1 MTYLLTLYRSLLG
14 VLALLLLVPS
24 MAYSQDRKA
33 LMLSGRIT
41 DLRTSEPLEGVVVQ
55 LPGIGLWTM
64 SDEKGKYSISNIT
77 TSEIS
82 VRYTLMGYKTQTM
95 DISLENEANTLDVK
109 MQEQSL
115 SLDEVVVTAQ
125 RRTETQTTSYIIDRQ
140 ALNHSQVINLNQITT
155 LLPGGKTVGD
165 QNLATQSSRI
175 ALHARAASEMGNAS
189 FGTAIEVDG
198 QRLENNA
205 VMNETKGTDLRNVGT
220 SNIESV
226 EVVVGIPSV
235 EYGDVSN
242 GMVKIN
248 TRKGRTPF
256 TAEVML
262 EPKTKMLSIGKG
274 FSLPGKL
281 GVLNVSAEHTRSVS
295 DLSSPYTAYMR
306 NNVEVAYSNTLRDK
320 SGRPMHL
327 SAHLSGNIGG
337 FNSEA
342 DPDEFLDTYTK
353 TSDNMLRGGVK
364 MNWLIDRSWIS
375 NLSLQANFSYR
386 NMQEETNA
394 NKSSASTQPYI
405 HTTEQGYQVA
415 QTYDEN
421 PNADIVLSPTGYW
434 YVRSFTDS
442 RPLTYSFKAK
452 ADWSR
457 KWKNTANR
465 MMLGAEVNGS
475 GNMGQGLYYGDMRT
489 APTWREYRYDVLP
502 FMNNM
507 ALFLEDKFSTSI
519 GRKSTLHLTAG
530 LRADMTLISNSAYGA
545 KVNLSP
551 RLNAKYVFWQGQE
564 SLISDLA
571 VYGGWGRSVKQPSF
585 AVLYPAPA
593 YSDKLSFAPGTTA
606 DGSTFYAYYTQPVT
620 PVHNPSLKWQ
630 SANQSEIGVE
640 TTIGG
645 TRISLS
651 AYNNKTFNPYV
662 SRTIYTPYSYRL
674 TTQADIETGCT
685 IPSANRQYI
694 VDKNSGIVTV
704 RDITGKQADQALGYR
719 QQNTFAAQ
727 TEYAN
732 GSPIVRRG
740 IDWIVDF
747 AQIRP
752 LRTSIRIDGNF
763 YHYKG
768 LNQTIVSSTGWA
780 SASMDG
786 TPYKYIGHYAG
797 SSTASNGSISQQL
810 NANLTLVTHI
820 PKIRIVFSLRL
831 ESTLYTYRQSLSEYA
846 DGSLRGYLLESADDF
861 HGTQQYGIYN
871 KDAYVAVYPEYY
883 TSWDAP
889 EEKVPFLE
897 KFIWA
902 RENDRELYQD
912 LSKLVVK
919 LNTSYFFNEERVTAY
934 YAANLNVTKEIGNV
948 ASITFYARNFFYQM
962 GKVKSSQTGLETS
975 LYESRL
981 VPQFYYGLS
990 LRLKL

>member
-1 MTYLLTLYRSLLG
+1 MNQAIHNILLCFAFLFMGTYDTAAQIHSE
-14 VLALLLLVPS
+14 A
-24 MAYSQDRKA
+24 Q
-33 LMLSGRIT
+33 LSGRVT
-41 DLRTSEPLEGVVVQ
+41 DARTSEPLDGVMITVQ
-55 LPGIGLWTM
+55 NTGLWTIT
-64 SDEKGKYSISNIT
+64 DENGRYRIDGIPYANFT
-77 TSEIS
+77 
-82 VRYTLMGYKTQTM
+82 VRYTLMGYKEEQL
-95 DISLENEANTLDVK
+95 DLIFKQRENKFEISMHEK
-109 MQEQSL
+109 SL
-115 SLDEVVVTAQ
+115 SLNEVVVTAQ
-125 RRTETQTTSYIIDRQ
+125 RRTETQTTSYIIDRH

-165 QNLATQSSRI
+165 QNLASQSSRI
-175 ALHARAASEMGNAS
+175 ALHAGAASEMGNAS

-235 EYGDVSN
+235 EHGDVSN

-256 TAEVML
+256 VAEVKF
-262 EPKTKMLSIGKG
+262 EPKTKMLAIGKG
-274 FSLPGKL
+274 FALPAKL

-295 DLSSPYTAYMR
+295 ELSSPHTAYMR
-306 NNVEVAYSNTLRDK
+306 NNMEVAYSNAFRDK
-320 SGRPMHL
+320 EGRPIYL
-327 SAHLSGNIGG
+327 SAQLAGNIGG

-342 DPDEFLDTYTK
+342 DPDEFLNTYTK
-353 TSDNMLRGGVK
+353 ISDNMFRGGVK
-364 MNWLIDRSWIS
+364 MNWLLNKSWIS
-375 NLSLQANFSYR
+375 NLSLQGNFSYR
-386 NMQEETNA
+386 NMLEETNA

-405 HTTEQGYQVA
+405 HATEQGYHVA
-415 QTYDEN
+415 QTYEDN

-457 KWKNTANR
+457 KWKNIANR

-475 GNMGQGLYYGDMRT
+475 GNLGKGLYYEDMRT
-489 APTWREYRYDVLP
+489 APTWREYRYDSLP

-507 ALFLEDKFSTSI
+507 ALFLEDKFTTGI
-519 GRKSTLHLTAG
+519 GRKSTLNITAG
-530 LRADMTLISNSAYGA
+530 LRADMTIIRNSAYGT

-551 RLNAKYVFWQGQE
+551 RFNAKYVFWQGQE
-564 SLISDLA
+564 SLVSDLS
-571 VYGGWGRSVKQPSF
+571 VHGGWGRSVKQPSF

-593 YSDKLSFAPGTTA
+593 YSDKLSFAPGTMV

-620 PVHNPSLKWQ
+620 PVHNPNLKWQ
-630 SANQSEIGVE
+630 STHQSEIGVE
-640 TTIGG
+640 ATIGG

-651 AYNNKTFNPYV
+651 AYNNKTINPYM
-662 SRTIYTPYSYRL
+662 SRTLYTPYSYRL
-674 TTQADIETGCT
+674 TTQADIEAGCT
-685 IPSANRQYI
+685 IPSAIRKYL
-694 VDKNSGIVTV
+694 VDKNTGIVTI
-704 RDITGKQADQALGYR
+704 RDITGRLADQILGYR

-727 TEYAN
+727 TEYTN

-740 IDWIVDF
+740 VDWIVDF

-768 LNQTIVSSTGWA
+768 VNQTIVSSTGWA

-797 SSTASNGSISQQL
+797 SSTASNGSLSEQL
-810 NANLTLVTHI
+810 NVNLTLVTHI
-820 PKIRIVFSLRL
+820 PKIRMVFSLRL
-831 ESTLYTYRQSLSEYA
+831 ESTLYTYRQNLSEYS
-846 DGSLRGYLLESADDF
+846 DGRLIGYLLEAADDF
-861 HGTQQYGIYN
+861 HGTQQHGIYN

-902 RENDRELYQD
+902 KDNDKDLYQD

-919 LNTSYFFNEERVTAY
+919 SNTSYFFNEERVTAY
-934 YAANLNVTKEIGNV
+934 YAANLNITKEIGNV

-962 GKVKSSQTGLETS
+962 GKVKSSQTGIESS

-981 VPQFYYGLS
+981 VPKFYYGLS

>member
-1 MTYLLTLYRSLLG
+1 
-14 VLALLLLVPS
+14 
-24 MAYSQDRKA
+24 
-33 LMLSGRIT
+33 
-41 DLRTSEPLEGVVVQ
+41 
-55 LPGIGLWTM
+55 
-64 SDEKGKYSISNIT
+64 
-77 TSEIS
+77 
-82 VRYTLMGYKTQTM
+82 
-95 DISLENEANTLDVK
+95 
-109 MQEQSL
+109 
-115 SLDEVVVTAQ
+115 
-125 RRTETQTTSYIIDRQ
+125 
-140 ALNHSQVINLNQITT
+140 
-155 LLPGGKTVGD
+155 
-165 QNLATQSSRI
+165 
-175 ALHARAASEMGNAS
+175 
-189 FGTAIEVDG
+189 
-198 QRLENNA
+198 
-205 VMNETKGTDLRNVGT
+205 
-220 SNIESV
+220 
-226 EVVVGIPSV
+226 V
-235 EYGDVSN
+235 EYGDISN
-242 GMVKIN
+242 GMVRIN

-256 TAEVML
+256 MAEVMF
-262 EPKTKMLSIGKG
+262 EPKTKMLAIGKG

-281 GVLNVSAEHTRSVS
+281 GVLNVSAEHTRSVN
-295 DLSSPYTAYMR
+295 DLSSPHTAYMR
-306 NNVEVAYSNTLRDK
+306 NNIEVVYSNTFRDK
-320 SGRPMHL
+320 VGRAL
-327 SAHLSGNIGG
+327 YISTQLAGNIGG
-337 FNSEA
+337 FNSKS
-342 DPDEFLDTYTK
+342 DPDEFLNNYTK
-353 TSDNMLRGGVK
+353 ISDNMLRGGAK
-364 MNWLIDRSWIS
+364 MNWLLNKSWIS
-375 NLSLQANFSYR
+375 NISLQANFSYR

-405 HTTEQGYQVA
+405 HSTEYGYHVA
-415 QTYDEN
+415 QSYDEN
-421 PNADIVLSPTGYW
+421 PNADIVLGPTGYW

-442 RPLTYSFKAK
+442 RPLTYSFKLK

-457 KWKNTANR
+457 KWKDISNR
-465 MMLGAEVNGS
+465 MMLGVEVNGS
-475 GNMGQGLYYGDMRT
+475 GNLGRGHYYENMRT
-489 APTWREYRYDVLP
+489 APTWREYRYDSLP
-502 FMNNM
+502 FMNNI
-507 ALFLEDKFSTSI
+507 ALFFEDKFSTNI
-519 GRKSTLHLTAG
+519 GTKSTLHITAG
-530 LRADMTLISNSAYGA
+530 LRTDMTLISNSAYGA
-545 KVNLSP
+545 KLNLSP
-551 RLNAKYVFWQGQE
+551 RLNTKYVFWQGQE
-564 SLISDLA
+564 SLVSDLF
-571 VYGGWGRSVKQPSF
+571 VHGGWGRSVKQPSF

-651 AYNNKTFNPYV
+651 AYNNKTFNPYIN
-662 SRTIYTPYSYRL
+662 RTIYTPYSYRL
-674 TTQADIETGCT
+674 TTQADIEAGCT

-820 PKIRIVFSLRL
+820 PKIRMVFSLRL

-919 LNTSYFFNEERVTAY
+919 SNTSYFFNEERVTAY